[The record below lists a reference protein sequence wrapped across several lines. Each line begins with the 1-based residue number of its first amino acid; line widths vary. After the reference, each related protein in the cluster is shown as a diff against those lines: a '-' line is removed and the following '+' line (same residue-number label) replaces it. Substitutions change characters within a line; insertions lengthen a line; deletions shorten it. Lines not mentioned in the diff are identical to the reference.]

1 MASLRAKKGGDAM
14 GKKITPMSKL
24 IGEHVYL
31 GGKRWK
37 VEELIE
43 AAMLRIRQQRLREE
57 IESFRQGG
65 PWPSEEALEAL
76 KAAIYEVAMLR
87 RKE

>member
-1 MASLRAKKGGDAM
+1 M
-14 GKKITPMSKL
+14 GRKTPLSRL
-24 IGEHVYL
+24 VGEYVYV
-31 GGKRWK
+31 GGKRFR

-43 AAMLRIRQQRLREE
+43 AALPRIRPQRLREE
-57 IESFRQGG
+57 IEAFRRGG

-87 RKE
+87 RE